1 MYRTHIVQEGETM
14 RKLSV
19 FNHISLDAYF
29 VDKNGQMSWAK
40 AHQDPEWNSFVA
52 DNAKGG
58 GELMFGRVTYEMMAG
73 FWPTPMAK
81 EMMPEVAER
90 MNSGPKIVF
99 SRTLDS
105 PAWNNTRLI
114 KGDLVSEVRKLKE
127 ESGDDMVIMGSG
139 TIIAQLAPAKLI
151 DSYQFVV
158 NPIVLGGGRAM
169 FQDLPNQLNLTLK
182 ESRRFGNGNVVLT
195 YAA

>member
-158 NPIVLGGGRAM
+158 NPIVLGGGRTM

>member
-1 MYRTHIVQEGETM
+1 M

-19 FNHISLDAYF
+19 FNHISLDGYF
-29 VDKNGQMSWAK
+29 EDKNGQMSWAK
-40 AHQDPEWNSFVA
+40 VHQDQEWNSFVTE
-52 DNAKGG
+52 NAKGG
-58 GELMFGRVTYEMMAG
+58 GELVFGRVTYQMMAG

-90 MNSGPKIVF
+90 MNNLPKIVF
-99 SRTLDS
+99 SRSLDS
-105 PAWNNTRLI
+105 ATWNNTRLI
-114 KGDLVSEVRKLKE
+114 EGDLVSEVRKLKE
-127 ESGDDMVIMGSG
+127 ESGDDIVIMGSG

-158 NPIVLGGGRAM
+158 NPIVLGGGRTM

-182 ESRRFGNGNVVLT
+182 GLRRFGNGNVVLT
-195 YAA
+195 YET

>member
-1 MYRTHIVQEGETM
+1 M

-19 FNHISLDAYF
+19 FNHISLDGYF

-58 GELMFGRVTYEMMAG
+58 GELMFGRVTYQMMAG
-73 FWPTPMAK
+73 FWPTSMAK

-90 MNSGPKIVF
+90 MNNLPKIVF
-99 SRTLDS
+99 SRSLDS
-105 PAWNNTRLI
+105 ATWNNTRLI

-127 ESGDDMVIMGSG
+127 ESGDDLVIMGSG

-158 NPIVLGGGRAM
+158 NPIVLGGGRTM

-182 ESRRFGNGNVVLT
+182 ESRPFGNGNVVLT

>member
-1 MYRTHIVQEGETM
+1 M

-19 FNHISLDAYF
+19 FNHISLDGYF
-29 VDKNGQMSWAK
+29 ADKNGQMSWAK
-40 AHQDPEWNSFVA
+40 AHQDPEWDSFVA

-58 GELMFGRVTYEMMAG
+58 GELMFGRVTYKMMAG
-73 FWPTPMAK
+73 FWPTPKAK

-90 MNSGPKIVF
+90 MNNLPKIVF
-99 SRTLDS
+99 SRSLDS
-105 PAWNNTRLI
+105 ATWNNTRLI

-127 ESGDDMVIMGSG
+127 ESGDDIVIMGSG

-158 NPIVLGGGRAM
+158 NPIVLGGGRTM
-169 FQDLPNQLNLTLK
+169 FQDLPNQLNFTLK
-182 ESRRFGNGNVVLT
+182 ESRPFGNGNVVLT
-195 YAA
+195 YEAE